1 MLTGKKIFKM
11 TAVAIAFLASAACIS
26 YYQMTKVSQNQE
38 AVHRFYLPVLKQL
51 TSVSQ
56 KWIFYKKNL
65 EQDIQ
70 FHSYLSA
77 RDILQED
84 LQPLRLISA
93 QGALMNEISEDNGKF
108 HKVLG
113 QTIDV
118 LVKEAA
124 LIEKLNAFIKNKKF
138 NEAATTFV
146 AIRAENNDAI
156 KNIQD
161 LLRDFETKAA
171 SLQISVERDI
181 QVLTQALIF
190 LVCLCMIALA
200 FISLQVRRWLT
211 PLLEWKDVL
220 SRLASSIS
228 HKGFTDLKS
237 EVKIPEMHASIPKE
251 LGLLSQELKSMAMT
265 AMEHEKTIQQQK
277 TKMAT
282 LNGYLKEQNLKLRD
296 LGILNE
302 RVLNSMSNALVV
314 VNKDYFCEQ
323 FNENFSKF
331 FNKKREGILGKN
343 LFELLDSF
351 EEITLREVF
360 NTSETQKNT
369 RMNTKDHKIYNVV
382 VQPILYQDTTVKSKV
397 VTFED
402 VTAIV
407 QAEEKLSHISKIVLA
422 GNLSSQV
429 AHEIRNPLN
438 SIMLHLEMLEDDL
451 KEMPEAEKRIGQV
464 KDQVCRL
471 ERFTEKY
478 LGMGK
483 DTLNDQENLKE
494 LDLNDLIEKTVEFA
508 SADIQ
513 SRGITI
519 NLQLHDSALLVK
531 ADADQM
537 IQVLLNLLKN
547 SIEALD
553 LSDEGNRKIEI
564 ESGYLWDHSKNKKI
578 FVKISDT
585 GPGVASTIQEKI
597 FEPFVTG
604 KADGH
609 GLGLSMAKKI
619 CLDHGGDLR
628 HVSGSLFEVQL
639 PC

>member
-1 MLTGKKIFKM
+1 
-11 TAVAIAFLASAACIS
+11 
-26 YYQMTKVSQNQE
+26 
-38 AVHRFYLPVLKQL
+38 
-51 TSVSQ
+51 
-56 KWIFYKKNL
+56 
-65 EQDIQ
+65 
-70 FHSYLSA
+70 
-77 RDILQED
+77 
-84 LQPLRLISA
+84 
-93 QGALMNEISEDNGKF
+93 
-108 HKVLG
+108 
-113 QTIDV
+113 
-118 LVKEAA
+118 
-124 LIEKLNAFIKNKKF
+124 
-138 NEAATTFV
+138 
-146 AIRAENNDAI
+146 
-156 KNIQD
+156 
-161 LLRDFETKAA
+161 
-171 SLQISVERDI
+171 
-181 QVLTQALIF
+181 
-190 LVCLCMIALA
+190 
-200 FISLQVRRWLT
+200 
-211 PLLEWKDVL
+211 
-220 SRLASSIS
+220 
-228 HKGFTDLKS
+228 
-237 EVKIPEMHASIPKE
+237 
-251 LGLLSQELKSMAMT
+251 
-265 AMEHEKTIQQQK
+265 
-277 TKMAT
+277 
-282 LNGYLKEQNLKLRD
+282 
-296 LGILNE
+296 
-302 RVLNSMSNALVV
+302 MSNTAQKV
-314 VNKDYFCEQ
+314 
-323 FNENFSKF
+323 
-331 FNKKREGILGKN
+331 RELMAQK
-343 LFELLDSF
+343 LD
-351 EEITLREVF
+351 V
-360 NTSETQKNT
+360 
-369 RMNTKDHKIYNVV
+369 
-382 VQPILYQDTTVKSKV
+382 
-397 VTFED
+397 D
-402 VTAIV
+402 V
-407 QAEEKLSHISKIVLA
+407 EKIV
-422 GNLSSQV
+422 
-429 AHEIRNPLN
+429 
-438 SIMLHLEMLEDDL
+438 